1 MSESMLEQVKR
12 MAQGLSL
19 DDRVTL
25 VDELAPIAWG
35 KKQPTTNTGSRNY
48 CAGPGAESFLRTL
61 TSIQRFM
68 KSGMNGKKN
77 SWTLPPERRHR
88 KALTADESLRR
99 GHARAF
105 VVSHKLATT
114 RRSSERGL

>member
-1 MSESMLEQVKR
+1 MSWP
-12 MAQGLSL
+12 A
-19 DDRVTL
+19 
-25 VDELAPIAWG
+25 AWG
-35 KKQPTTNTGSRNY
+35 KKQLTINTGSLNR

-114 RRSSERGL
+114 EMVSGLSNVLDANHSEGSAVSRCD